1 MSALQHFLILF
12 SSLSQRAKQVRV
24 FIHRCT
30 ITHPKIMKAKIV
42 LNLGSTSNAQVLV
55 SATHITTNMTGNALF
70 AAADIVAQVT
80 ATVTAT
86 TNLRAAMSVPISDVK
101 TDNIRVAREVLDRNL
116 TILAAKVEAVANSP
130 TLFDSQRVGIIHSAG
145 MEVKNQVS
153 PKKRVFSVTHS
164 DVEGSVHLTAEG
176 GVSSHEWQYTS
187 DVVNFTGRVAAS
199 STTTSTTDIDGLK
212 SGSKYAF
219 FHKPIQA
226 GSITDWEGPLYVTV
240 I

>member
-1 MSALQHFLILF
+1 
-12 SSLSQRAKQVRV
+12 
-24 FIHRCT
+24 
-30 ITHPKIMKAKIV
+30 MKAKIV

-80 ATVTAT
+80 ATGTAI
-86 TNLRAAMSVPISDVK
+86 TNLRTAMSAPLSDTK
-101 TDNIRVAREVLDRNL
+101 TDNVRVAREVLDRNL
-116 TILAAKVEAVANSP
+116 NILASKVEAVANSP
-130 TLFDSQRVGIIHSAG
+130 TLVDSQRVGIIHSAG
-145 MEVKNQVS
+145 MNVKTQVGR
-153 PKKRVFSVTHS
+153 KKRVFTVNRGNL
-164 DVEGSVHLTAEG
+164 EGSVHLTAESG
-176 GVSSHEWQYTS
+176 ANAHEWQYSS

>member
-1 MSALQHFLILF
+1 
-12 SSLSQRAKQVRV
+12 
-24 FIHRCT
+24 
-30 ITHPKIMKAKIV
+30 MKAKIV

-86 TNLRAAMSVPISDVK
+86 TNLRAAMSAPLSDTK
-101 TDNIRVAREVLDRNL
+101 TDNVRVAREVLDRNL
-116 TILAAKVEAVANSP
+116 NILASKVEAVANSP
-130 TLFDSQRVGIIHSAG
+130 TLVDSQRVGIIHSAG
-145 MEVKNQVS
+145 MNVKTQVGR
-153 PKKRVFSVTHS
+153 KKRVFTVNRGNL
-164 DVEGSVHLTAEG
+164 EGSVHLTAESG
-176 GVSSHEWQYTS
+176 ANAHEWQYSS